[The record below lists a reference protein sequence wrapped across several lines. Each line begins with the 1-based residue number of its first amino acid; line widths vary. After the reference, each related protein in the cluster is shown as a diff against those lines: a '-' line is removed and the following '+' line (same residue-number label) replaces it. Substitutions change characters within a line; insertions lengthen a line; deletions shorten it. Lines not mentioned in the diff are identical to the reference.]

1 MMKLRIAS
9 IAAAVL
15 LAGAAALFPAA
26 SWAGSCCGGGSAAS
40 LIVPKYARSVADI
53 SFDTEIY
60 HGFWNQNWTHTP
72 DPPGS
77 DLRQYRVNFGFGQRL
92 GRNWQASV
100 IVPYVWNVN
109 QYSGLS
115 SRTNGL
121 GDATLNLWY
130 EALDDVS
137 AWRVRGIKDLVPSV
151 MIGPSI
157 VIPTGYSPY
166 DDIASSFDV
175 TGRGFYRV
183 DGNLLIEKTIQP
195 WGISASLSYGTY
207 IERSVNR
214 EYGKY
219 VEPYKKKLGDRT
231 SASVSLSYNYF
242 IGSGGDTLTPSIS
255 YSYLN
260 EADGRVN
267 EADDSSTSFR
277 KQAVGGGISFS
288 GTDRDWSV
296 RASWSHA
303 IREDGWGKNF
313 PTTDIFTVGVR
324 YVFR

>member
-1 MMKLRIAS
+1 MMKTIITA
-9 IAAAVL
+9 II
-15 LAGAAALFPAA
+15 AAALFAGAA
-26 SWAGSCCGGGSAAS
+26 VLSPVTCWAGSCCGGGSAAS
-40 LIVPKYARSVADI
+40 LLVPKYAKAVADL

-60 HGFWNQNWTHTP
+60 DGFWNQNGTHTP

-77 DLRQYRVNFGFGQRL
+77 DLRQYRLNLGFAQRL
-92 GRNWQASV
+92 ARNWQASI

-109 QYSGLS
+109 KYSGLS

-137 AWRVRGIKDLVPSV
+137 AWRVRDLKDLAPSV
-151 MIGPSI
+151 AIGPSI
-157 VIPTGYSPY
+157 LIPTGFSPY
-166 DDIASSFDV
+166 DDVTSSFDV
-175 TGRGFYRV
+175 TGRGFYRI

-195 WGISASLSYGTY
+195 WNVSAFFSYGTY

-219 VEPYKKKLGDRT
+219 IEPYQKKLGNRS
-231 SASVSLSYNYF
+231 SASFSISYNYF
-242 IGSGGDTLTPSIS
+242 IGSAGDMLTGTAS

-260 EADGRVN
+260 EADGSVN
-267 EADDSSTSFR
+267 GNDDSSSSFR
-277 KQAVGGGISFS
+277 KQAVGGGIAYSS
-288 GTDRDWSV
+288 TDRDWSV